1 MAVVWQNPNI
11 WHLEIADGGKAEAA
25 AAGETTPYSQEL
37 FHMHRVT
44 KTFLAAPLCW
54 SRVGV
59 ELGDCSNCAF
69 LAPQRL
75 LWLTAMSLHGNVLP
89 LRWDISGQHQIPFLP
104 ACSHGGDYCFW
115 LLLALKGIQRAQLL
129 QAESRDRKPLP
140 ASPVCG
146 YSAPSLHAL
155 AQ

>member
-1 MAVVWQNPNI
+1 MERPLTLTQPFHVRRLKE
-11 WHLEIADGGKAEAA
+11 HLS
-25 AAGETTPYSQEL
+25 PPRSS
-37 FHMHRVT
+37 
-44 KTFLAAPLCW
+44 AAPVK
-54 SRVGV
+54 VGV
-59 ELGDCSNCAF
+59 ELGHFSNSAF
-69 LAPQRL
+69 LALPRL
-75 LWLTAMSLHGNVLP
+75 PWLTTMSRHGNALP

-115 LLLALKGIQRAQLL
+115 LLLPLKGIQRAQLS

>member
-1 MAVVWQNPNI
+1 M
-11 WHLEIADGGKAEAA
+11 
-25 AAGETTPYSQEL
+25 
-37 FHMHRVT
+37 
-44 KTFLAAPLCW
+44 
-54 SRVGV
+54 
-59 ELGDCSNCAF
+59 ELGDCSNSAF

-75 LWLTAMSLHGNVLP
+75 FWLTAMSPWGNVLP

-115 LLLALKGIQRAQLL
+115 LLLALKGIQRAQLF

>member
-1 MAVVWQNPNI
+1 MA
-11 WHLEIADGGKAEAA
+11 EE
-25 AAGETTPYSQEL
+25 ETPHSLQL
-37 FHMHRVT
+37 FHMHRLL
-44 KTFLAAPLCW
+44 KAFLAAPLCC

-59 ELGDCSNCAF
+59 ELGDRSNSAF
-69 LAPQRL
+69 LAPERL
-75 LWLTAMSLHGNVLP
+75 LWLRAMSPRGNALP
-89 LRWDISGQHQIPFLP
+89 LRWDSSGQHQIPFLP

-115 LLLALKGIQRAQLL
+115 LLLALKGIQRAQPL

>member
-1 MAVVWQNPNI
+1 M
-11 WHLEIADGGKAEAA
+11 
-25 AAGETTPYSQEL
+25 
-37 FHMHRVT
+37 
-44 KTFLAAPLCW
+44 
-54 SRVGV
+54 
-59 ELGDCSNCAF
+59 ELGRFSNRVF
-69 LAPQRL
+69 LAPLRL
-75 LWLTAMSLHGNVLP
+75 PWLTTMSPCGNVLP

-155 AQ
+155 AQEWPESKTRGKFFPPRLKALNEFQPAGPIETASRQMSTLAQRGLND